1 MGTLG
6 QRAVQADQVGFLQQF
21 FQRNIAGKL
30 FHFGVFVH
38 VIAEHIHAKTVAD
51 ARHGGAN
58 AAGAHNAGAG
68 AIKVLA
74 QQAVQCKVVIA
85 HLDICLADA
94 AVCGLGQRH
103 GVLGNGFRAVARH
116 THNGNA
122 VGFGGGKVHV
132 IVARAAHQQQLDARF
147 GQHGQRFGTAITVD
161 KGADGIAAR
170 GQLGGIRVQ
179 VGRQELD
186 GAAIV
191 RVSGQNVKIQVVVI
205 TGAIKNDLHTFPFSA
220 LRASSCCGVPESF
233 CFPAHSGSV
242 VNILSYPT
250 VLV

>member
-1 MGTLG
+1 M
-6 QRAVQADQVGFLQQF
+6 
-21 FQRNIAGKL
+21 
-30 FHFGVFVH
+30 
-38 VIAEHIHAKTVAD
+38 
-51 ARHGGAN
+51 
-58 AAGAHNAGAG
+58 
-68 AIKVLA
+68 
-74 QQAVQCKVVIA
+74 
-85 HLDICLADA
+85 
-94 AVCGLGQRH
+94 
-103 GVLGNGFRAVARH
+103 LGNGFRAVARH

-170 GQLGGIRVQ
+170 GQLGGIWIQ

-220 LRASSCCGVPESF
+220 LRASSCCVVPEFF
-233 CFPAHSGSV
+233 CFPDRSLIFYH
-242 VNILSYPT
+242 IRRF
-250 VLV
+250 